1 MAFSKARRLSDF
13 IAADGTIPTG
23 KFASGTI
30 TSAHIANLGITHA
43 DLHTNMDLTGKTV
56 LVANA
61 STGDNDT
68 TAANTAFVQQE
79 IAALVDSS
87 PSALN
92 TLNEL
97 AAALGDDANF
107 STTVNT
113 NIAAKLPLAGGTM
126 TGHLR
131 GTSFSVGAGDAGEAL
146 NILDGGH
153 TGQGAAN
160 TVSLASFAESASGN
174 SAGLWIGSMTNEN
187 TAVLGS
193 RTSSGNFAFQ
203 TYHNSA
209 WGERMRI
216 SSGGNVGIGT
226 DSPAQLLNIESTGT
240 AKLRYAYSSAIY
252 GEIGRKS
259 NGVHEWA
266 AYENGAALTFGTSG
280 TNGATTERMRINSS
294 GNVGIGT
301 LANIDQMLHL
311 EKSAGTTIVKTE
323 VAANSIV
330 GFEIQKTGSTTS
342 NWRIVDGQTAN
353 GNLEIYDVTDSRSVM
368 MIDGDGDIGM
378 GVAPAT
384 HAKLTLGG
392 TATSY
397 SSVLAF
403 DNNTAGG
410 ATFFMVASDNTWSA
424 GANKFLMGHGV
435 PSSSAVDVT
444 IDADGRVAIGTDTPS
459 AHTPLTA
466 YYSATSQFNIGGPQS
481 GISNN
486 VYYNG
491 SAYTNRNTGAG
502 GSLLQMATDGSF
514 AFRRA
519 TSGSSPTLNYSM
531 YIDANGAVGIGPTS
545 ITSGVKLEVTGGK
558 IYVPGHNI
566 QAQTALMGGYTN
578 YKWKEQP
585 SNNAASAPT
594 NNRSAAFIGSNNSSV
609 GIVIQRDSI
618 GNTFPDFAI
627 TENGYVYAN
636 SNITMQNG
644 GNDAADYRSGA
655 PGYVNWGS
663 KIENHGWKNW
673 SGTGNYTARLYTPI
687 VHNEGNMFQLE
698 IDVFGYSTGGAAQRY
713 IGGGYAYSGSSL
725 IAHGTVAL
733 SGSLTHRLTT
743 ATHPNFSSTVVV
755 FDIGYSNNNG
765 TAYYN
770 HMRWR
775 YQGWNG
781 KKSEDFVWAAVTT

>member
-1 MAFSKARRLSDF
+1 MALTKVKANNITLTT
-13 IAADGTIPTG
+13 AA
-23 KFASGTI
+23 AS
-30 TSAHIANLGITHA
+30 S
-43 DLHTNMDLTGKTV
+43 
-56 LVANA
+56 
-61 STGDNDT
+61 NDT
-68 TAANTAFVQQE
+68 TPATTQYVTTAINNLIDGAPATLNTLDE
-79 IAALVDSS
+79 IAAALNDDA
-87 PSALN
+87 ALN
-92 TLNEL
+92 TTL
-97 AAALGDDANF
+97 
-107 STTVNT
+107 T
-113 NIAAKLPLAGGTM
+113 NAIAAKLPLAGGTM
-126 TGHLR
+126 TGNLR
-131 GTSFSVGAGDAGEAL
+131 GTSFSVGAADAGEAL

-280 TNGATTERMRINSS
+280 TNGSTTERMRINSS

-311 EKSAGTTIVKTE
+311 EKSAGTTLVKTE

-342 NWRIVDGQTAN
+342 NWRIVDGQTVN

-368 MIDGDGDIGM
+368 IIDGDGDIGM

-392 TATSY
+392 TAASY

-424 GANKFLMGHGV
+424 GANKFLMGHGT

-466 YYSATSQFNIGGPQS
+466 FYSATSQFNIGGPQS

-519 TSGSSPTLNYSM
+519 TSGSSPTLSYSM
-531 YIDANGAVGIGPTS
+531 YIDALGAVGIGPTS

-558 IYVPGHNI
+558 IYVPGHAI
-566 QAQTALMGGYTN
+566 QAQTAILQSNTTMN
-578 YKWKEQP
+578 FAEQP
-585 SNNAASAPT
+585 ASGNSYTSPAANKTMAV
-594 NNRSAAFIGSNNSSV
+594 FGSNSSSV
-609 GIVIQRDSI
+609 GVAIQRDMAT
-618 GNTFPDFAI
+618 GYPDFA
-627 TENGYVYAN
+627 V
-636 SNITMQNG
+636 MPG
-644 GNDAADYRSGA
+644 GTTYFHGNTTQVGSGA
-655 PGYVNWGS
+655 SNASMYASEPGYVGVGR
-663 KIENHGWKNW
+663 KIDNHQWKNW
-673 SGTGNYTARLYTPI
+673 SGTGSYTARLYTPI

-733 SGSLTHRLTT
+733 SGSLNHRLTT
-743 ATHPNFSSTVVV
+743 ATHPTSGIGTVVV
-755 FDIGYSNNNG
+755 FEIGHTANNG
-765 TAYYN
+765 TSYYN

-775 YQGWNG
+775 YQGWQQKNPA
-781 KKSEDFVWAAVTT
+781 DFIWAHVTT